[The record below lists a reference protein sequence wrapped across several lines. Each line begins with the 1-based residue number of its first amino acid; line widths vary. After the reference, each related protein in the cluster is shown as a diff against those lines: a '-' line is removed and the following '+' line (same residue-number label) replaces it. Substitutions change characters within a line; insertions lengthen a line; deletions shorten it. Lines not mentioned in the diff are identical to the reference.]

1 MTPTPPNIPVNAELV
16 AFWVDQLAGL
26 PVSARETM
34 LSALA
39 SAHGTRFA
47 ERVRDLLV
55 QECAAA

>member
-1 MTPTPPNIPVNAELV
+1 MTPIPPNMPIAADVV
-16 AFWVDQLAGL
+16 AFWVDQLASL
-26 PVSARETM
+26 PQGAREAM

-39 SAHGTRFA
+39 ASHGARFA